1 MTTSPAQKRFEEAR
15 ERLADALKTLEQII
29 ISKIHE
35 TSIAAKMSNDDN
47 GDSSL
52 YGKLSEQE
60 VTIRNLNQEINKIQ
74 KAMEEIGRESEFSK
88 EKNSF
93 FADKLFKFK
102 SQGSTIIQAI
112 EADLIKI
119 QEIIK

>member
-1 MTTSPAQKRFEEAR
+1 MSSQAQKRFEEAR
-15 ERLADALKTLEQII
+15 ERLAGALKTLEQII

-35 TSIAAKMSNDDN
+35 TSIAAKMSSDDN
-47 GDSSL
+47 GDAAL

-60 VTIRNLNQEINKIQ
+60 VTIRNLNHEINKIH

-102 SQGSTIIQAI
+102 SQGSSLIQAI